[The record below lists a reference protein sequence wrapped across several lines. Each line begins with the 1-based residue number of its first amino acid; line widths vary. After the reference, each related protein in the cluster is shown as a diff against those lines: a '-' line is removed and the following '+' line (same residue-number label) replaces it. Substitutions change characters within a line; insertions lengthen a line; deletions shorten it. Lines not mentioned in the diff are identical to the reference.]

1 MYDWRI
7 IVLLVLAL
15 MLLAYNRMKKSRR
28 VYRRLPDRPFP
39 NQWREILKR
48 RVPFYQNLR
57 SLEKTK
63 FEEAIHIFLLN
74 YKIVGEGTQVT
85 DLDRI
90 LVAAGGV
97 IPTFRL
103 EKWHY
108 LKLDTVVIYPNKFQI
123 PETEQMARG
132 LVGWGEME
140 GQMWLSRKA
149 LYQGFHDQTDNKN
162 VAIHEF
168 IHLMDMQDGMVD
180 GVLEGLMA
188 EEDIDNWQNLFE
200 EKATLIASHDNASI
214 RRYAKTSPVEFLA
227 ATGEHYF
234 ENPDDLRRGHP
245 RVYEVLDKIFNP
257 NKNWF

>member
-1 MYDWRI
+1 
-7 IVLLVLAL
+7 
-15 MLLAYNRMKKSRR
+15 MKKSRR

-74 YKIVGEGTQVT
+74 YKIVGEGTQVK

-245 RVYEVLDKIFNP
+245 RVYEALDKIFNP